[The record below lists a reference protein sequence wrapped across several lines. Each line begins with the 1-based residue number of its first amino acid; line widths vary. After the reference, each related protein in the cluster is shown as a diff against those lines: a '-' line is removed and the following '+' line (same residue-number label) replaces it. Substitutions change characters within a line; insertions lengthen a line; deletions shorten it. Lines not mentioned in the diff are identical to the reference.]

1 MQSDTRRSGLTALD
15 VGVQEDDRGHER
27 LAVLRRRRVAVV
39 MTTTRRCLDDDDDDD
54 DAVVMAELQQSVAQ
68 LAHLH
73 VTSSQRGNCARLA
86 NASTYRRSK
95 RGESMTSFKLAANT
109 RRHHNTNPNPEQ

>member
-1 MQSDTRRSGLTALD
+1 MQSTRSSGLRALD

-39 MTTTRRCLDDDDDDD
+39 MTTTRRCLDDDDD